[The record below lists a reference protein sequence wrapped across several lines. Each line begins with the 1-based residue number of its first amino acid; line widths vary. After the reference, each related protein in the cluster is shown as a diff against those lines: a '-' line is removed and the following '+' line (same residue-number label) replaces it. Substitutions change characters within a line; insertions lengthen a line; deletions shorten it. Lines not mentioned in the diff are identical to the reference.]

1 MVLNDN
7 QRRNSKRRYPF
18 LFGTTSY
25 IIPDDIIPNVRMLSG
40 IVDDIELVLF
50 ESPDGSNIPTVSD
63 IRELKS
69 IADDNDC
76 GFTVHLPTGRK
87 AGSAEKK
94 ESDLFVDDAKKIINR
109 CSLLQPGAWIVHLE
123 GIEKNA
129 SKAEVTAWELRCFGV
144 IEELCGEVETP
155 SRLAIENLGYPWY
168 WHLYIAA
175 QTGVSLCCDIG
186 HLWLYY
192 PECWKEY
199 AASMIPQTSVIHLH
213 GVTGGKD
220 HISLARNDTCQLFDF
235 IGMLVKTQY
244 KGIITLE
251 VFNQIDFDESREVFS
266 KIWEK

>member
-1 MVLNDN
+1 MALNDN
-7 QRRNSKRRYPF
+7 QKRNSKRGYPF

-50 ESPDGSNIPTVSD
+50 ESPDVSNIPTVSD

-94 ESDLFVDDAKKIINR
+94 ERELFIDDAKRIINR
-109 CSLLQPGAWIVHLE
+109 CSPLQPGAWIVHLE
-123 GIEKNA
+123 GIEKNV
-129 SKAEVTAWELRCFGV
+129 SMAEITTWEARCSGV
-144 IEELCGEVETP
+144 IEELCGEVENP

-168 WHLYIAA
+168 WHLNIAA
-175 QTGVSLCCDIG
+175 QAGVSLCCDIG

-199 AASMIPQTSVIHLH
+199 AAAMITETRVIHLH
-213 GVTGGKD
+213 GVSGGKD
-220 HISLARNDTCQLFDF
+220 HISLARNDSFQLEDF
-235 IGMLVKTQY
+235 IGILVNTQY
-244 KGIITLE
+244 KGIITIE
-251 VFNQIDFDESREVFS
+251 IFNEMDLTESREVFAQL
-266 KIWEK
+266 WEK